1 MHQLASAAGRC
12 MLRSLLT
19 WLSLAMAWAPT
30 LSHAIVGSDSSAT
43 AFNGTYVNSVIGAG
57 TFYSLGFGGSRAIVA
72 NIEAG
77 TIWNG
82 HETLTGRVSQF
93 LADPTIVGTGT
104 TQLGQFDWHATMV
117 GQALGGTGMYTY
129 QDGIAPTAQL
139 WSGAIATQWNPS
151 PDGDFTGSFDAS
163 DTSFFYPYE
172 TAMRT
177 GIVSGTSTLK
187 AQVVN
192 SSWGYPDSAGEV
204 DWTVAI
210 DALARENNVV
220 TVIAAGNAG
229 PTSNTVGGPASGYN
243 GIAVAATTGAM
254 TAAPFSTVAEF
265 SSRGPGDF
273 SNPVS
278 GTTVPN
284 VRPTVDIAAPGD
296 ELTLAFYGGLTGG
309 HTSGTAVPNADYYVP
324 GMNGTSFAA
333 PIVAGGAALMIDAA
347 TFVSGAVANTAEMLD
362 ARVIKATMMAASTA
376 TNGWNN
382 GQLSVSGVITTA
394 QALDHSAGAGMI
406 NLDRAY
412 RTYVGDPTVVDIGGA
427 NYLIAGV
434 NTTLG
439 VTGSSG
445 GSGLDLRGWDLGTV
459 LNDADAESGNVNSYA
474 FASMLPAGGTLTAAL
489 TWFADRTVGSTVASA
504 TDVALANLS
513 LQLYR
518 TDTIG
523 GPSLVAQSIAPYS
536 SSEFLRLTLPAY
548 GFYELR
554 VLGLDEVYNTT
565 LNAPL
570 TTTDYSLSWVVTV
583 PEPSTYALAAVGI
596 ALLAHHKR
604 RRGGRR
610 QLEEHL
616 DRVLEVHR
624 DETVA
629 APEPAS
635 PDRRPARSDS
645 PPRLDRHAPQIRHRQ
660 RHDPHLHVGE
670 VHLGGVDGPGARPGE
685 IPAEEHLRR
694 EVGVV
699 GHA

>member
-1 MHQLASAAGRC
+1 VNEKVGMMRRLASPFSRRALRTLLAGVFA
-12 MLRSLLT
+12 T
-19 WLSLAMAWAPT
+19 ISLAPAI
-30 LSHAIVGSDSSAT
+30 SHAIVGSDASAT
-43 AFNGTYVNSVIGAG
+43 AFNGTYVNDVIGAG
-57 TFYSLGFGGSRAIVA
+57 TFYNLGFGGSSAIVA

-93 LADPTIVGTGT
+93 LADPAIVATGT

-129 QDGIAPTAQL
+129 QDGIAPTVQL
-139 WSGAIATQWNPS
+139 WSGAIATQWLGS
-151 PDGDFTGSFDAS
+151 GYTGSFTITDE
-163 DTSFFYPYE
+163 SFLYPYA
-172 TAMRT
+172 TAMRA

-192 SSWGYPDSAGEV
+192 SSWGYTDSAGEFG
-204 DWTVAI
+204 WTIAI

-220 TVIAAGNAG
+220 TVIAAGNEG
-229 PTSNTVGGPASGYN
+229 PETNTVGGPASGYN

-254 TAAPFSTVAEF
+254 TAVPYSTVAGF

-273 SNPVS
+273 YNPVS

-284 VRPTVDIAAPGD
+284 IRPTVDIAAPGD

-309 HTSGTAVPNADYYVP
+309 HTSGTAVPGSDLYVP

-347 TFVSGAVANTAEMLD
+347 TFVSDAVANTAEMLD
-362 ARVIKATMMAASTA
+362 ARVIKATMMATATA

-382 GQLSVSGVITTA
+382 GQQSVNGVITTA

-412 RTYVGDPTVVDIGGA
+412 RTYVGDPTVVTIGGA
-427 NYLIAGV
+427 NYLVAGV

-439 VTGSSG
+439 VTGTGG

-459 LNDADAESGNVNSYA
+459 LNDTDAPSGNVNAYA

-489 TWFADRTVGSTVASA
+489 TWFADRTIGSTVTSA

-536 SSEFLRLTLPAY
+536 SAEFLRLTLPAY

-554 VLGLDEVYNTT
+554 VLGLDEVYNA
-565 LNAPL
+565 LGAPL
-570 TTTDYSLSWVVTV
+570 TTTDYGVSWVVTV
-583 PEPSTYALAAVGI
+583 PEPTTYALAAVGI
-596 ALLAHHKR
+596 ASIAIYHTR
-604 RRGGRR
+604 RRGGR
-610 QLEEHL
+610 
-616 DRVLEVHR
+616 
-624 DETVA
+624 
-629 APEPAS
+629 
-635 PDRRPARSDS
+635 
-645 PPRLDRHAPQIRHRQ
+645 
-660 RHDPHLHVGE
+660 
-670 VHLGGVDGPGARPGE
+670 
-685 IPAEEHLRR
+685 
-694 EVGVV
+694 
-699 GHA
+699 

>member
-1 MHQLASAAGRC
+1 MREQGMVMRHLASVAGRC
-12 MLRSLLT
+12 TLRSLLT
-19 WLSLAMAWAPT
+19 CVSLATALAPA

-57 TFYSLGFGGSRAIVA
+57 TFYSLGFGGSRTIVA

-93 LADPTIVGTGT
+93 LADPAIVATGT

-117 GQALGGTGMYTY
+117 GQALGGTGLYTY
-129 QDGIAPTAQL
+129 QDGIAPMAQL
-139 WSGAIATQWNPS
+139 WSGAIATQWIPS
-151 PDGDFTGSFDAS
+151 PGGDFTGSFDAT
-163 DTSFFYPYE
+163 DASFFYPYV
-172 TAMRT
+172 TAMRMGVT
-177 GIVSGTSTLK
+177 SGTSSLK

-192 SSWGYPDSAGEV
+192 SSWGYPDSAGEAS
-204 DWTVAI
+204 WTIAI

-220 TVIAAGNAG
+220 TVFAAGNEG
-229 PTSNTVGGPASGYN
+229 PATNTVGGPASGYN

-254 TAAPFSTVAEF
+254 TASPFSTVAEF

-273 SNPVS
+273 YNPVS

-296 ELTLAFYGGLTGG
+296 ELTLGFYGGLTGG
-309 HTSGTAVPNADYYVP
+309 HTSGSAVTGSDLYVP

-347 TFVSGAVANTAEMLD
+347 TFVSPAVTNTTEMLD
-362 ARVIKATMMAASTA
+362 ARVIKATMMAAATV

-382 GQLSVSGVITTA
+382 GQQSVGGVITTA

-412 RTYVGDPTVVDIGGA
+412 RTYVGDPTVVDIGGMS
-427 NYLIAGV
+427 YLIAGV

-459 LNDADAESGNVNSYA
+459 LNDADAESGNVNAYA

-504 TDVALANLS
+504 ADVALANLS

-518 TDTIG
+518 TDAVG

-548 GFYELR
+548 GYYELR
-554 VLGLDEVYNTT
+554 VLGLDEVYNTLGT
-565 LNAPL
+565 PL
-570 TTTDYSLSWVVTV
+570 TTTDYGLSWVVTV
-583 PEPSTYALAAVGI
+583 PEPTTYTLAAIGLAII
-596 ALLAHHKR
+596 AQHHRR
-604 RRGGRR
+604 RRGSRR
-610 QLEEHL
+610 MLKEQNH
-616 DRVLEVHR
+616 
-624 DETVA
+624 
-629 APEPAS
+629 
-635 PDRRPARSDS
+635 RRPIPHTGGEGSATARGAFGPSLRG
-645 PPRLDRHAPQIRHRQ
+645 PPRRDCCRLLA
-660 RHDPHLHVGE
+660 GS
-670 VHLGGVDGPGARPGE
+670 LG
-685 IPAEEHLRR
+685 
-694 EVGVV
+694 
-699 GHA
+699 

>member
-1 MHQLASAAGRC
+1 

-309 HTSGTAVPNADYYVP
+309 HTSGTAVPNSDYYVP

-347 TFVSGAVANTAEMLD
+347 TFVSNAVTNTTEMLD
-362 ARVIKATMMAASTA
+362 ARVIKATMMAAATV

-382 GQLSVSGVITTA
+382 GQQSVGGVITTA

-412 RTYVGDPTVVDIGGA
+412 RTYVGDPTVVDIGGMS
-427 NYLIAGV
+427 YLIAGV

-459 LNDADAESGNVNSYA
+459 LNDADAASGNVNSYA

-504 TDVALANLS
+504 ADVALANLS

-518 TDTIG
+518 TDTVG

-536 SSEFLRLTLPAY
+536 SAEFLRLTLPAY

-554 VLGLDEVYNTT
+554 VLGLDEVYNTLGT
-565 LNAPL
+565 PL
-570 TTTDYSLSWVVTV
+570 TTTDYGLSWVVTV
-583 PEPSTYALAAVGI
+583 PEPSTYALAAVGLAII
-596 ALLAHHKR
+596 AQHHRRR
-604 RRGGRR
+604 RRGSVQARGA
-610 QLEEHL
+610 L
-616 DRVLEVHR
+616 DRVFEVPRR
-624 DETVA
+624 DLHHPRAGLFSEA
-629 APEPAS
+629 
-635 PDRRPARSDS
+635 DRRPARGDS
-645 PPRLDRHAPQIRHRQ
+645 PPRLNRHAPQIRHR
-660 RHDPHLHVGE
+660 
-670 VHLGGVDGPGARPGE
+670 
-685 IPAEEHLRR
+685 
-694 EVGVV
+694 
-699 GHA
+699 

>member
-1 MHQLASAAGRC
+1 VNEKVGMMRRLASPFSRRALRTLLAGVFA
-12 MLRSLLT
+12 T
-19 WLSLAMAWAPT
+19 ISLAPAI
-30 LSHAIVGSDSSAT
+30 SHAIVGSDASAT
-43 AFNGTYVNSVIGAG
+43 AFNGTYVNDVIGAG
-57 TFYSLGFGGSRAIVA
+57 TFYNLGFGGSSAIVA

-93 LADPTIVGTGT
+93 LADPAIVATGT

-129 QDGIAPTAQL
+129 QDGIAPTVQL
-139 WSGAIATQWNPS
+139 WSGAIATQWLGS
-151 PDGDFTGSFDAS
+151 GYTGSFTITDE
-163 DTSFFYPYE
+163 SFLYPYA
-172 TAMRT
+172 TAMRA

-192 SSWGYPDSAGEV
+192 SSWGYTDSAGEFG
-204 DWTVAI
+204 WTIAI

-220 TVIAAGNAG
+220 TVIAAGNEG
-229 PTSNTVGGPASGYN
+229 PETNTVGGPASGYN

-254 TAAPFSTVAEF
+254 TAVPYSTVAGF

-273 SNPVS
+273 YNPVS

-284 VRPTVDIAAPGD
+284 IRPTVDIAAPGD

-309 HTSGTAVPNADYYVP
+309 HTSGTAVPGSDLYVP

-347 TFVSGAVANTAEMLD
+347 TFVSDAVANTAEMLD
-362 ARVIKATMMAASTA
+362 ARVIKATMMATATA

-382 GQLSVSGVITTA
+382 GQQSVNGVITTA

-412 RTYVGDPTVVDIGGA
+412 RTYVGDPTVVTIGGA
-427 NYLIAGV
+427 NYLVAGV

-439 VTGSSG
+439 VTGTGG

-459 LNDADAESGNVNSYA
+459 LNDTDAPSGNVNAYA

-489 TWFADRTVGSTVASA
+489 TWFADRTIGSTVTSA

-523 GPSLVAQSIAPYS
+523 GPSLVAQSIASYS
-536 SSEFLRLTLPAY
+536 SAEFLRLTLPAY

-554 VLGLDEVYNTT
+554 VLGLDEVYNA
-565 LNAPL
+565 LGAPL
-570 TTTDYSLSWVVTV
+570 TTTDYGVSWVVTV
-583 PEPSTYALAAVGI
+583 PEPGTYALAAMGI
-596 ALLAHHKR
+596 ASIAIYHTR
-604 RRGGRR
+604 RRGGR
-610 QLEEHL
+610 
-616 DRVLEVHR
+616 
-624 DETVA
+624 
-629 APEPAS
+629 
-635 PDRRPARSDS
+635 
-645 PPRLDRHAPQIRHRQ
+645 
-660 RHDPHLHVGE
+660 
-670 VHLGGVDGPGARPGE
+670 
-685 IPAEEHLRR
+685 
-694 EVGVV
+694 
-699 GHA
+699 

>member
-1 MHQLASAAGRC
+1 MRHAAATAPSRW
-12 MLRSLLT
+12 RRVIVAVLLT
-19 WLSLAMAWAPT
+19 AAWLAPAT
-30 LSHAIVGSDSSAT
+30 CQAIVGSDSSAT
-43 AFNGTYVNSVIGAG
+43 TFTGTYVNDVIGAG
-57 TFYSLGFGGSRAIVA
+57 TFYNLGFGGSSAIVA

-93 LADPTIVGTGT
+93 IADPAIVATGT

-117 GQALGGTGMYTY
+117 GQALGGTGLYTY

-139 WSGAIATQWNPS
+139 WSGAIATQWVGS
-151 PDGDFTGSFDAS
+151 GFTGSFAATDA
-163 DTSFFYPYE
+163 SFFYPYV

-177 GIVSGTSTLK
+177 GIVSGSSTLRAK
-187 AQVVN
+187 VVN
-192 SSWGYPDSAGEV
+192 SSWGYTDSAGET
-204 DWTVAI
+204 DRTIAI
-210 DALARENNVV
+210 DALTRENNVV

-229 PTSNTVGGPASGYN
+229 PASNTVGGPASGYN

-273 SNPVS
+273 YNPVS
-278 GTTVPN
+278 GTTVLN

-296 ELTLAFYGGLTGG
+296 ELTLALYGGTTGG
-309 HTSGTAVPNADYYVP
+309 NKTGVNPWPDPGYYA
-324 GMNGTSFAA
+324 GLMNGTSFAA

-347 TFVSGAVANTAEMLD
+347 TFLSGAVENTAEMLD
-362 ARVIKATMMAASTA
+362 ARVIKATMMATA
-376 TNGWNN
+376 TTTNGWNN
-382 GQLSVSGVITTA
+382 GQQSVSGVITTS

-412 RTYVGDPTVVDIGGA
+412 RTYVGDPTVVDIGGM

-518 TDTIG
+518 TDTVG

-536 SSEFLRLTLPAY
+536 SAEFLRLTLPAY

-554 VLGLDEVYNTT
+554 VLGLDEVYNTLGT
-565 LNAPL
+565 PL
-570 TTTDYSLSWVVTV
+570 TTTDYGLSWVVTV
-583 PEPSTYALAAVGI
+583 PEPTTYALAAMGI
-596 ALLAHHKR
+596 AIIATSHRR
-604 RRGGRR
+604 RRGNR
-610 QLEEHL
+610 QPLEE
-616 DRVLEVHR
+616 
-624 DETVA
+624 
-629 APEPAS
+629 
-635 PDRRPARSDS
+635 
-645 PPRLDRHAPQIRHRQ
+645 
-660 RHDPHLHVGE
+660 
-670 VHLGGVDGPGARPGE
+670 
-685 IPAEEHLRR
+685 
-694 EVGVV
+694 
-699 GHA
+699 

>member
-1 MHQLASAAGRC
+1 VNEKVGMMRRLASPFSRRALRTLLAGVFA
-12 MLRSLLT
+12 T
-19 WLSLAMAWAPT
+19 ISLAPAI
-30 LSHAIVGSDSSAT
+30 SHAIVGSDASAT
-43 AFNGTYVNSVIGAG
+43 AFNGTYVNDVIGAG
-57 TFYSLGFGGSRAIVA
+57 TFYNLGFGGSSAIVA

-93 LADPTIVGTGT
+93 LVDPAIVATGT

-129 QDGIAPTAQL
+129 QDGIAPTVQL
-139 WSGAIATQWNPS
+139 WSGAIATQWLGS
-151 PDGDFTGSFDAS
+151 GYTGSFTITDE
-163 DTSFFYPYE
+163 SFLYPYA
-172 TAMRT
+172 TAMRA

-192 SSWGYPDSAGEV
+192 SSWGYTDSAGEFG
-204 DWTVAI
+204 WTIAI

-220 TVIAAGNAG
+220 TVIAAGNEG
-229 PTSNTVGGPASGYN
+229 PETNTVGGPASGYN

-254 TAAPFSTVAEF
+254 TAVPYSTVAGF

-273 SNPVS
+273 YNPVS

-284 VRPTVDIAAPGD
+284 IRPTVDIAAPGD

-309 HTSGTAVPNADYYVP
+309 HTSGTAVPGSDLYVP

-347 TFVSGAVANTAEMLD
+347 TFVSDAVANTAEMLD
-362 ARVIKATMMAASTA
+362 ARVIKATMMATATA

-382 GQLSVSGVITTA
+382 GQQSVNGVITTA

-412 RTYVGDPTVVDIGGA
+412 RTYVGDPTVVTIGGA
-427 NYLIAGV
+427 NYLVAGV

-439 VTGSSG
+439 VTGTGG

-459 LNDADAESGNVNSYA
+459 LNDTDAPSGNVNAYA

-489 TWFADRTVGSTVASA
+489 TWFADRTIGSTVTSA

-523 GPSLVAQSIAPYS
+523 GPSLVAQSIASYS
-536 SSEFLRLTLPAY
+536 SAEFLRLTLPAY

-554 VLGLDEVYNTT
+554 VLGLDEVYNA
-565 LNAPL
+565 LGAPL
-570 TTTDYSLSWVVTV
+570 TTTDYGVSWVVTV
-583 PEPSTYALAAVGI
+583 PEPGTYALAAMGI
-596 ALLAHHKR
+596 ASIAIYHTR
-604 RRGGRR
+604 RRGGR
-610 QLEEHL
+610 
-616 DRVLEVHR
+616 
-624 DETVA
+624 
-629 APEPAS
+629 
-635 PDRRPARSDS
+635 
-645 PPRLDRHAPQIRHRQ
+645 
-660 RHDPHLHVGE
+660 
-670 VHLGGVDGPGARPGE
+670 
-685 IPAEEHLRR
+685 
-694 EVGVV
+694 
-699 GHA
+699 